1 MNMPDLLNQAIEAAR
16 HGQAREAEAMLLEI
30 VEADETNE
38 LAWLWLAEVVA
49 EPEER
54 RTCLENVLA
63 LNPANAAA
71 RHDLQRLN
79 AAYPPDAVL
88 PASPIKPA
96 SKALRPSQR
105 PGLPKWLVNVPLP
118 TDPAI
123 FREAHTP
130 AGSERLARWLNT
142 PLSTNK
148 GSMPQSPDE
157 EVMPV
162 SSQDE
167 LPLPGWLD
175 IDTPPGLHE
184 QSHAPA
190 DVPVPDWLSLDP
202 PATPADPEPPRE
214 RTDDSLP
221 DWLSLDPP
229 ATPAEP
235 ETPREPS
242 DVPVPDWLSLDP
254 PTTPVEPEP
263 PRERTED
270 SLPDWLSLDPPATP
284 AEPETPRE
292 PSDVPVPDWLSLDPP
307 TTPAE
312 PETPRER
319 TEDSLPDWL
328 NLGPPA
334 TPVEPETPR
343 EPSDVPVPDWLSLD
357 PPTTPAEP
365 ETPREPSDVPVPD
378 WLSLDPPTTPVE
390 PEPPRERTEDSL
402 PDWLSLDPPA
412 TPAEPETPRE
422 PSDVPVPDWLS
433 LDPPATP
440 VEPEPPR
447 APANVPPPDWL
458 NLDPPATPVEP
469 ETPRAPADVPVP
481 DWLNLDPPATPTAP
495 EAPRERTE
503 DSLLDWLSL
512 EAQPIRDEPR
522 ASEIANQAEPI
533 RDEAPSNTSDWL
545 SLDAMTAQ
553 GSSASEWLS
562 LPPSSSDQAADSA
575 QATPEDSA
583 WPSIDERIAR
593 VQQLRAAAP
602 SPETL
607 SDADAPVPE
616 ATTPEPVA
624 KASPK
629 KRAFGVPLAPKL
641 IDDPCPFC
649 GTQTYIS
656 DRTCRQ
662 CQKDLV
668 LRKSPRT
675 KRSLALNILLGLYG
689 INGLFALGIS
699 LFGGL
704 ALLGIPGNGGEA
716 SAAMLSPASLVG
728 LILVT
733 GMSLVIMAG
742 LWQRRP
748 WAYIAHGIGLLF
760 SIITVMVAIFAP
772 TLTGIAILVPLLG
785 MIITTLAGGI
795 GALVLLVLS
804 VMLSVLSMDDF
815 FARMVRITSTGLTMP
830 GEGYQRGLE
839 YRKRGM
845 WHLAAQT
852 WEEAIVEEPRDVT
865 IRRALGFVYAKM
877 QRYDDARECLR
888 VALAIE
894 PDNARL
900 REDLAVIERLRVLEQ
915 QR

>member
-49 EPEER
+49 NPEER

-79 AAYPPDAVL
+79 ATYPPDEAL

-96 SKALRPSQR
+96 SKTLRPSQR
-105 PGLPKWLVNVPLP
+105 PGLPEWLANVPLP

-148 GSMPQSPDE
+148 GLTPRSPDE

-167 LPLPGWLD
+167 LALPDWLA
-175 IDTPPGLHE
+175 IDTPLGLDE
-184 QSHAPA
+184 QSRVPV
-190 DVPVPDWLSLDP
+190 DVPVPDWLNLDP
-202 PATPADPEPPRE
+202 PATPAAPEPPRVPVDVPVPDWLNLDPPATPATPEPPRVPVDVPVPDSLNLDSPATPAAPEPPHERTDDSLPDWLNLDSPATPAAPEPPHE

-229 ATPAEP
+229 ATPAA
-235 ETPREPS
+235 
-242 DVPVPDWLSLDP
+242 
-254 PTTPVEPEP
+254 PEP
-263 PRERTED
+263 PHERTD
-270 SLPDWLSLDPPATP
+270 
-284 AEPETPRE
+284 
-292 PSDVPVPDWLSLDPP
+292 
-307 TTPAE
+307 
-312 PETPRER
+312 
-319 TEDSLPDWL
+319 DSLPDWL
-328 NLGPPA
+328 NL
-334 TPVEPETPR
+334 
-343 EPSDVPVPDWLSLD
+343 
-357 PPTTPAEP
+357 
-365 ETPREPSDVPVPD
+365 
-378 WLSLDPPTTPVE
+378 
-390 PEPPRERTEDSL
+390 DS
-402 PDWLSLDPPA
+402 PA
-412 TPAEPETPRE
+412 TPAT
-422 PSDVPVPDWLS
+422 
-433 LDPPATP
+433 
-440 VEPEPPR
+440 PEPPH
-447 APANVPPPDWL
+447 
-458 NLDPPATPVEP
+458 EH
-469 ETPRAPADVPVP
+469 
-481 DWLNLDPPATPTAP
+481 
-495 EAPRERTE
+495 
-503 DSLLDWLSL
+503 L

-522 ASEIANQAEPI
+522 ASEIANRAEPI
-533 RDEAPSNTSDWL
+533 RDEAPSNSSEWL

-553 GSSASEWLS
+553 GAAASDWLS
-562 LPPSSSDQAADSA
+562 LAPSSLDQGADSE
-575 QATPEDSA
+575 QDTPEDSA
-583 WPSIDERIAR
+583 WPRIDERIAR
-593 VQQLRAAAP
+593 VQQLRDVAP
-602 SPETL
+602 TPETI

-616 ATTPEPVA
+616 PTTPESVA
-624 KASPK
+624 KTPPK
-629 KRAFGVPLAPKL
+629 KRAFGLPLAPKI

-649 GTQTYIS
+649 GTQTYVS

-668 LRKSPRT
+668 LRKRPRT

-716 SAAMLSPASLVG
+716 SGAMLSPASLLG

-748 WAYIAHGIGLLF
+748 WAYIAHSIGLLL
-760 SIITVMVAIFAP
+760 SIIAVMVAIFAP
-772 TLTGIAILVPLLG
+772 TLSGIAILVPLLG
-785 MIITTLAGGI
+785 MMLTTLAGGI

-804 VMLSVLSMDDF
+804 VILSVLSMDDF
-815 FARMVRITSTGLTMP
+815 FTRMVRITSTGLTKP
-830 GEGYQRGLE
+830 GGGYQRGLE

-852 WEEAIVEEPRDVT
+852 WEEAIAEEPRDVT
-865 IRRALGFVYAKM
+865 MRRALGFVYAKM

-894 PDNARL
+894 PDDVQL